1 MYSVDTSEHGA
12 EYRHG
17 YDRRA
22 QIDELRAAQQAAN
35 EKFWLSMTAPNWGT
49 ARPFNVLSR
58 EVRPPLARPGA
69 RKQQTLRLY

>member
-1 MYSVDTSEHGA
+1 MYSVDTFEHGA
-12 EYRHG
+12 QYRHG

-35 EKFWLSMTAPNWGT
+35 EKFWLSMTAPNCGT

-58 EVRPPLARPGA
+58 DVSLPLERPAI
-69 RKQQTLRLY
+69 RKQQSL